1 MKKGRGGP
9 VYHRPGEPSGE
20 FAPVPQLRGKGSI
33 LDLKKATMQKTIGLV
48 LIVIGAVMLIW
59 TGFSYTRREKVVD
72 AGPIH
77 ISADREHT
85 VNWSPYAGGVL
96 LVGGIVILA
105 TARKTG

>member
-1 MKKGRGGP
+1 
-9 VYHRPGEPSGE
+9 
-20 FAPVPQLRGKGSI
+20 
-33 LDLKKATMQKTIGLV
+33 MQKTIGLV
-48 LIVIGAVMLIW
+48 LIVVGALMLIW
-59 TGFSYTRREKVVD
+59 TGFSYNRREKVVD

-96 LVGGIVILA
+96 LLGGIIILA